1 MICQLVAI
9 RADFLVS
16 VDHELVDMASILDIF
31 RTVLLVNK
39 MASSEEVSS
48 AIVEPVVLASSNG
61 WSSRRETAQRTR
73 YGYGEHRLPRL
84 TDGPTRPIP
93 SQWCTRRRS
102 DEGPDAD
109 APSLSQAPTV
119 SKDVEWMR
127 GICV

>member
-16 VDHELVDMASILDIF
+16 VDHELVDMASVLDIF

-48 AIVEPVVLASSNG
+48 AIVEPVVPASSDG
-61 WSSRRETAQRTR
+61 WSSRREIAQLTR
-73 YGYGEHRLPRL
+73 YESEDRYLPEL
-84 TDGPTRPIP
+84 KDGATQPIP
-93 SQWCTRRRS
+93 SQRCARRRS

-109 APSLSQAPTV
+109 APSLSQAPTA